1 MLTKSDKYCGSAI
14 TVFALISYVS
24 IAAGNVMLGIA
35 TICFFLYLLKNR
47 KTIYIIDKKYY
58 LAIAVFIFTM
68 FVSALASGDI
78 SKGLKVWS
86 DLWLWRLMRFLLLLW
101 Q

>member
-14 TVFALISYVS
+14 TAFALISYVS

-35 TICFFLYLLKNR
+35 TLCFFLYLLKNR

-78 SKGLKVWS
+78 GKGLKVWS
-86 DLWLWRLMRFLLLLW
+86 DLWL
-101 Q
+101 

>member
-14 TVFALISYVS
+14 TAFALISYVS

-35 TICFFLYLLKNR
+35 TLCFFLYLLKNR

-58 LAIAVFIFTM
+58 LAIAVFIFT
-68 FVSALASGDI
+68 
-78 SKGLKVWS
+78 
-86 DLWLWRLMRFLLLLW
+86 
-101 Q
+101 